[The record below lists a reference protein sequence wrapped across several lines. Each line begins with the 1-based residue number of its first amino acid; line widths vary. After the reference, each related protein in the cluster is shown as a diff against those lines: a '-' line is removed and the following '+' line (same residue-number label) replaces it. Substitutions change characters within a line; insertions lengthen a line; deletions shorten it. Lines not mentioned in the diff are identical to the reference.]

1 MLAYIIINIKFP
13 DKLSFHQPVQ
23 SFSAVMGF
31 RQVVFMVPYD
41 QTVTVDSVYCTNIIV
56 PLPANVMVECQ
67 HAAWTLTRQTFQ
79 LKQCYLLVAFDIL
92 SIQFFGSM

>member
-31 RQVVFMVPYD
+31 RQVVFMVPYA

-56 PLPANVMVECQ
+56 PLPGNVMVAC
-67 HAAWTLTRQTFQ
+67 
-79 LKQCYLLVAFDIL
+79 
-92 SIQFFGSM
+92 